1 MGWFYI
7 FFLLLLPTDE
17 KQVSQDSSIL
27 FFFPYYLLFL
37 INTHRGEENT
47 SYIKIK
53 FTSSILGQTITR
65 ERKMPAM
72 FK

>member
-17 KQVSQDSSIL
+17 KQVSQDSSI
-27 FFFPYYLLFL
+27 FFFYLLFL

-47 SYIKIK
+47 SYIKMK
-53 FTSSILGQTITR
+53 FTSSILGQTLTR
-65 ERKMPAM
+65 ERKMPAI